1 MNSYKSILLLL
12 LFSNLLFS
20 QLEEIDFNAGKA
32 ELDGENKVLKLSE
45 SVEIFFN
52 DFFLQADEISLDS
65 SKEILSG
72 ENIRFDLIGRN
83 AYGKAD
89 EILIQKDKAQ
99 FKGVEMSLC
108 PCKKRIWWVE
118 TDELSFSSQEDF
130 GNFVGGRFYIYDTP
144 IFLLPA
150 GKFPLTTEKR
160 SGILLPELSYSNKN
174 GFDLE
179 IPYYLNLASNYDMTI
194 SPRYIEERGLAFTSN
209 LRYLTKNSAGSF
221 NFSSLFNDINY
232 ERLFN
237 TESNRWGISFQHT
250 GEITDNLYIDID
262 YSNVSDFLYIRDL
275 GSDLYGD
282 EKTVAL
288 PQNINLSWIG
298 ESASIQVR
306 AFSFKLIDPFSQN
319 QFRSIPEVSFGY
331 VLPHENI
338 IFRLNGEAASFD
350 RGGSFIFK
358 KTKKVQTGKLN
369 LRLGYKFSNSA
380 FDARIFLTNDTHYV
394 SDDEDIFFNTKGMES
409 RFILNLAKSN
419 EYLKPFFNF
428 SFKKTE
434 NDKYVNPIYVVSRI
448 PFSNM
453 DNSSL
458 EYGYAN
464 LNKNQL
470 KLGLFWERSKQS
482 SFASLTFG
490 LTSSLGKSEIGFL
503 DTSKENNFVVYVLP
517 EPVFINWRWDKN
529 KIALKGNFQFDEDED
544 FSSFD
549 LRARFAFQDNK
560 YFSFEYLEMENRNS
574 FLFNQLSKEKLSFLT
589 SGFDIRLE
597 KNWSF
602 VTKLYYDFELKKVTD
617 NLVGLEYEDEGL
629 LVGFAFRQSKEP
641 DWRKM
646 FLQQSRFQDQLYPE
660 YSQEGIRIYL
670 ELKGLGS
677 IGQKINQYIKPLK
690 LQ

>member
-1 MNSYKSILLLL
+1 MKSYKSILLL
-12 LFSNLLFS
+12 FFISNLIYP

-32 ELDGENKVLKLSE
+32 KLDGENKVLKLSE
-45 SVEIFFN
+45 SVEIYFN
-52 DFFLQADEISLDS
+52 DFFLQADEMNLDS

-72 ENIRFDLIGRN
+72 KNISFDLIDRN

-130 GNFVGGRFYIYDTP
+130 GNFQGGRFYIYNTP
-144 IFLLPA
+144 IFILPA

-194 SPRYIEERGLAFTSN
+194 SPRYIEERGLAFSSN
-209 LRYLTKNSAGSF
+209 LRYLTKSSSGSF
-221 NFSSLFNDINY
+221 NFSSLFNDVNY

-237 TESNRWGISFQHT
+237 TDSNRWGISFKHT
-250 GEITDNLYIDID
+250 GEITDSLYIDID

-288 PQNINLSWIG
+288 PQNLNLSWIG

-319 QFRSIPEVSFGY
+319 QFRSIPEVSFDY
-331 VLPHENI
+331 ILPHENI
-338 IFRLNGEAASFD
+338 IFSLNGEVANYEK
-350 RGGSFIFK
+350 GGSFVFK
-358 KTKKVQTGKLN
+358 ETKKVQAGKLN
-369 LRLGYKFSNSA
+369 LRLGYKFSSSA
-380 FDARIFLTNDTHYV
+380 FDARIFLTNNTHYV
-394 SDDEDIFFNTKGMES
+394 SGSADTSFNTKGMES

-428 SFKKTE
+428 SFKKT
-434 NDKYVNPIYVVSRI
+434 DDGKYVNPIYIVSRI
-448 PFSNM
+448 PFTSIYASN
-453 DNSSL
+453 L
-458 EYGYAN
+458 EHGYAN

-470 KLGLFWERSKQS
+470 QLGLLWERSQQS

-490 LTSSLGKSEIGFL
+490 LTRSLGKSEIGFL
-503 DTSKENNFVVYVLP
+503 DSIHENKFILHDLP
-517 EPVFINWRWDKN
+517 EPVFINWRWGKKN
-529 KIALKGNFQFDEDED
+529 IDLNGNFQFDKDKD
-544 FSSFD
+544 FSSLD

-574 FLFNQLSKEKLSFLT
+574 FLFNQLPEEKLSF
-589 SGFDIRLE
+589 F
-597 KNWSF
+597 N
-602 VTKLYYDFELKKVTD
+602 
-617 NLVGLEYEDEGL
+617 
-629 LVGFAFRQSKEP
+629 FR
-641 DWRKM
+641 
-646 FLQQSRFQDQLYPE
+646 
-660 YSQEGIRIYL
+660 I
-670 ELKGLGS
+670 
-677 IGQKINQYIKPLK
+677 
-690 LQ
+690 